1 VTDRRGFVATLVGG
15 LVAAAVKPAAAKTTR
30 IGYLSLRSGPWF
42 LDDAF
47 RQGLRELGYVEGQN
61 LVIEYR
67 WADWKPDRAAALAAE
82 LVRLNVDVIVCIGG
96 NVPALAAKKATNT
109 IPIVFIGS
117 DPVRAGLV
125 TSLDRP
131 GGNVT
136 GVNIL
141 TIELNAKRLD
151 LLKSAVPRAKS
162 VAVLMNPTSVT
173 GEAVR
178 KELQGTAQA
187 LRVQLQVLQVRERQ
201 EIDEAF
207 AAMARKRAE
216 ALLVVS
222 DPMLFAQLERI
233 VDLAARHRLPGIFE
247 WREFAQAGG
256 LMSYGTNIGDMY
268 RRLATYV
275 DKILKGAKP
284 GDLPIEQPTK
294 YELVINL
301 KTAKTLSLTV
311 PQSLLLRADEIIQ

>member
-15 LVAAAVKPAAAKTTR
+15 LVAAAVKRAAAKTTR

-47 RQGLRELGYVEGQN
+47 RQGLRDLGYVEGQN
-61 LVIEYR
+61 LAIEYR
-67 WADWKPDRAAALAAE
+67 WADWKPDRASALAAE

-96 NVPALAAKKATNT
+96 NIPALAAKRATNT

-173 GEAVR
+173 SAALR
-178 KELQGTAQA
+178 KELEGTAQA

-201 EIDEAF
+201 EIDDAF
-207 AAMARKRAE
+207 AAMARRRAE

-256 LMSYGTNIGDMY
+256 LMSYGTNIADMY

-284 GDLPIEQPTK
+284 SDLPIEQPTK

-301 KTAKTLSLTV
+301 KTAKALGLTI
-311 PQSLLLRADEIIQ
+311 PQPLLLRADEVIQ